1 MLGFWQRESIKYV
14 IFAAIA
20 LVIQRVEGWVPALI
34 FLCLA
39 LVLGNF
45 LHLNNLNR
53 LTRWLT
59 RSDIQTVPDLI
70 GSWGELSAALYRMVR
85 GSKRSKEELNL
96 ALDRFQQAA
105 AAMHDGFI
113 ILDEHGAIT
122 WSNPV
127 AERHFNLNPEMD
139 RGTDITYLVRQP
151 EFAHYVASHNYSEPL
166 VMRGARS
173 QELVLE
179 VQLIPYGNN
188 QKLIISRDITQWER
202 AESARRD
209 FVANVSH
216 EMRTPITVLSGFL
229 ETLSDMETISPE
241 LLKRSMTLMQSE
253 TKRMQYLVEDLLML
267 AQLENGPPL
276 IDTDIVDVETLVQ
289 DLVREAKIL
298 SSGRHEIQSE
308 ILNDVRLRGNRNE
321 IRSAFGNLVSNAV
334 RYTPANGKVKL
345 TWTTENGLPVFA
357 VNDTGVGIEAEHL
370 PRLTERFYRVDR
382 SRSRATGGTGLGLAI
397 VKHIL
402 NRHQG
407 RLEITSEVDRGSR
420 FAAVFPSE
428 RAVAHEL
435 VAVAE

>member
-308 ILNDVRLRGNRNE
+308 ILNDIRLRGNRNE

>member
-1 MLGFWQRESIKYV
+1 MLGFWQRELAKYF

-20 LVIQRVEGWVPALI
+20 LVIERIEGWVPALS

-39 LVLGNF
+39 LILGNF
-45 LHLNNLNR
+45 VHLNNLNR

-59 RSDIQTVPDLI
+59 RADVQTVPDVG
-70 GSWGELSAALYRMVR
+70 GSWGELSAALYRMVK
-85 GSKRSKEELNL
+85 GTKRSKEELNL

-105 AAMHDGFI
+105 AAMNDGFI
-113 ILDEHGAIT
+113 ILDQHGAIT
-122 WSNPV
+122 WSNPI

-229 ETLSDMETISPE
+229 ETLSDMEKISPE
-241 LLKRSMTLMQSE
+241 LLARSMALMQGE

-276 IDTDIVDVETLVQ
+276 VDADTVDVESLVE

-298 SSGRHEIQSE
+298 SSGKHEIQSE
-308 ILNDVRLRGNRNE
+308 ILNHAHLRGSANE

-334 RYTPANGKVKL
+334 RYTPANGVVKL
-345 TWTTENGLPVFA
+345 TWHTENGLPTFTVS
-357 VNDTGVGIEAEHL
+357 DTGVGIKAEHI

-402 NRHQG
+402 NRHQA
-407 RLEITSEVDRGSR
+407 RLEISSEVERGSR
-420 FAAVFPSE
+420 FAAVFPAE
-428 RAVAHEL
+428 RAVAIEAL
-435 VAVAE
+435 AIAE

>member
-1 MLGFWQRESIKYV
+1 MLGFWQRELVKYV

-20 LVIQRVEGWVPALI
+20 FVIERVEGWVPALS
-34 FLCLA
+34 FLSLA
-39 LVLGNF
+39 LLLGNF
-45 LHLNNLNR
+45 VHLNNLNR

-59 RSDIQTVPDLI
+59 RADIQTVPDVG
-70 GSWGELSAALYRMVR
+70 GSWGELSAALYRLVK
-85 GSKRSKEELNL
+85 GTKRSKEELNL
-96 ALDRFQQAA
+96 ALGRFQQAA
-105 AAMHDGFI
+105 AAMNDGFI
-113 ILDEHGAIT
+113 ILDDRGAIS
-122 WSNPV
+122 WSNPI
-127 AERHFNLNPEMD
+127 AERHFNLNPETD

-151 EFAHYVASHNYSEPL
+151 EFAHYVASHDYSEPL
-166 VMRGARS
+166 VIRGARA

-179 VQLIPYGNN
+179 IQLIPYGNN

-229 ETLSDMETISPE
+229 ETLSDMEKISPE
-241 LLKRSMTLMQSE
+241 LLARSMALMQGE

-267 AQLENGPPL
+267 AQLENGPAL
-276 IDTDIVDVETLVQ
+276 VDADIVDVESLVR

-298 SSGRHEIQSE
+298 SSGKHDIQSE
-308 ILNDVRLRGNRNE
+308 ILSDTRLRGNLNE

-334 RYTPANGKVKL
+334 RYTPAKGIVKL
-345 TWTTENGLPVFA
+345 SWDKQNGLPVFA
-357 VNDTGVGIEAEHL
+357 VSDTGVGIKAEHI

-402 NRHQG
+402 NRHQA
-407 RLEITSEVDRGSR
+407 RLEITSEIDHGSH
-420 FAAVFPSE
+420 FAAVFPME
-428 RAVAHEL
+428 RAVTTEAL
-435 VAVAE
+435 AITD